1 MTINWTGAVKKG
13 EHCIAFSLIGQTPA
27 NKLPS
32 GLACVRLD
40 DHAAVIAE
48 PQPALAV
55 VGEYGQA
62 KGEIV
67 ILAADHLYGH
77 ALTCAGIHSVLA
89 SSDAPLD
96 LDWDFSTGV
105 LNVVVTRP
113 TILQLDLLTTG
124 KLQLDGEPAKVE
136 RTGETYKISL
146 PEGRHVLRDASP
158 AIDARAALETA
169 LHRLLA
175 QGDRVSRGGTSV
187 CPLLG
192 KAGCSSVAG
201 GVRGTRWR
209 QGALR

>member
-1 MTINWTGAVKKG
+1 M
-13 EHCIAFSLIGQTPA
+13 
-27 NKLPS
+27 
-32 GLACVRLD
+32 D
-40 DHAAVIAE
+40 DHTPAVIAE

-136 RTGETYKISL
+136 CAGETYKISL

-158 AIDARAALETA
+158 AIDARRPWKYRSPSSPGT
-169 LHRLLA
+169 RR
-175 QGDRVSRGGTSV
+175 QGGRGGTSV

-209 QGALR
+209 QGVCAT